1 MVKFL
6 SEARE
11 KKDMGSLQILLNN
24 ANTNAIQAVERKEKE
39 GICLNI
45 VAIFVFKQDLII
57 GSKKKIDSKFSCLCT

>member
-45 VAIFVFKQDLII
+45 VAILSL
-57 GSKKKIDSKFSCLCT
+57 SKI